1 MITRVCM
8 AAGQGFVTVEECTDA
23 EGKPDLK
30 FRLDRA
36 KIESVG
42 KPAVADLLRKL
53 QVSTKVVRSEAVLV
67 L

>member
-1 MITRVCM
+1 M

-53 QVSTKVVRSEAVLV
+53 QVSSGGG
-67 L
+67 